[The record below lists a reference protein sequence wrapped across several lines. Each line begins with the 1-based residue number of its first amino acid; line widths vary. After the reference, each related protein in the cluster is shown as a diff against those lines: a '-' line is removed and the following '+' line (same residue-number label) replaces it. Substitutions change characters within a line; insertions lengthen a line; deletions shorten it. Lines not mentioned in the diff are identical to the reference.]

1 MTAEKK
7 VARRKQS
14 LLELASDLNNVSK
27 ACQMM
32 GYSRQQF
39 YEIRRNFQTY
49 GAEGLLDRIP
59 GAKGPHPNRVSEDIE
74 KAILAYS
81 LEEPTHGCLRVAQQL
96 ALRDIQVSSGGV
108 RGVWDRHKLLT
119 KHERL
124 LRFEE
129 HTRKR
134 SIKLTDKQIRLLERF
149 NPEFRERHIEAPHS
163 GALLAVDTFF
173 IGHLKGV
180 GRVYAQTA
188 IDCHSRYAF
197 ARIYTTKLPLTA
209 VHLLNNDIL
218 PFFEEHKV
226 KVETVLSDNGREF
239 CGRPDRHP
247 YELFLQLEEIEH
259 RKTQV
264 RRPQSNGFLERF
276 HRTLLDEHL
285 RIQGRTKFYEDIV
298 EMQKDLDVWIQKYNE
313 KRAHQGRNM
322 NGRTPIKVF
331 MAGRPNHGP
340 KPNPKETKK
349 TNLETSAN

>member
-7 VARRKQS
+7 VARRKLS
-14 LLELASDLNNVSK
+14 LLELASDLNNVSR
-27 ACQMM
+27 ACQVM

-59 GAKGPHPNRVSEDIE
+59 GARGPHPNRVSGEIE
-74 KAILAYS
+74 KAILNHS
-81 LEEPTHGCLRVAQQL
+81 LEHPTHGCLRVAQEL
-96 ALRDIQVSSGGV
+96 ALRDVKVSSGGV

-129 HTRKR
+129 HVRKR
-134 SIKLTDKQIRLLERF
+134 SIKLTDKQIRMLERF

-173 IGHLKGV
+173 VGNLKGV

-188 IDCHSRYAF
+188 IDCHSRHAF
-197 ARIYTTKLPLTA
+197 ARLYTTKLPLTA

-218 PFFEEHKV
+218 PFFEEHQTTI
-226 KVETVLSDNGREF
+226 ETVLSDNGREF

-247 YELFLQLEEIEH
+247 YELFLQLEGIGH
-259 RKTQV
+259 RTTQV

-285 RIQGRTKFYEDIV
+285 RIQGRAKFYEDIV
-298 EMQKDLDVWIQKYNE
+298 EMQKDLDGYLEHYNR
-313 KRAHQGRNM
+313 KRPHQGRGM
-322 NGRTPIKVF
+322 NGRTPLEAF
-331 MAGRPNHGP
+331 LAGRPKQAP
-340 KPNPKETKK
+340 EPAQK
-349 TNLETSAN
+349 TNLEPSAA